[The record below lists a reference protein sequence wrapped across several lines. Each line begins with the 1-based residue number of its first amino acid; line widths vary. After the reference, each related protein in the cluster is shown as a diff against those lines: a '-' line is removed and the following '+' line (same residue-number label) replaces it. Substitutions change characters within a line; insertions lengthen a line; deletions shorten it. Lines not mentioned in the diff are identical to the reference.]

1 MSLSTLSHVAHVGT
15 ALQFGRPHEE
25 GMRGGEEERG
35 DNSPVR
41 PSLSFVYMYLEIW
54 TQMRQSL
61 YVR

>member
-35 DNSPVR
+35 VNSPVR
-41 PSLSFVYMYLEIW
+41 PSLSFVYM
-54 TQMRQSL
+54 
-61 YVR
+61 